1 MSARF
6 SLFFVLSIWIRIS
19 IMLKNTAILLGV
31 FSVFALSMLIPASDA
46 VLWNL
51 IIQAGVDNAKILP
64 EEVPTI
70 SGRITDHASNPVKD
84 VQIHI
89 STRHDSLFTT
99 TSEQG
104 EFSVQLS
111 HYNRMPGTYMVNI
124 IATAPDGKTG
134 ISNTQF
140 QVIGELTTTSAIEE
154 KLSTPE
160 AIKYLNAKSTDFE
173 KDPIGFILYTH
184 YQKLLQ
190 EFIVEKKIGEKILE
204 DQTYIEEQTKISDE
218 LLLKEIEEL
227 APGSGVF
234 SGYKYDDYVKNLD
247 PAVRDT
253 IVNQINFTK
262 NIFEEAQEVRNII
275 LENGGTKEEANKA
288 YLEKITISRQT
299 LEEFGYNTEVISPA
313 DAQTNNTK
321 QLPEQLP
328 EQQTV
333 EEENDFIN
341 TNIAGMN
348 IQVGNNGASFFV
360 NINGTIIEFLVDGN
374 HIIQITNSKN

>member
-1 MSARF
+1 
-6 SLFFVLSIWIRIS
+6 
-19 IMLKNTAILLGV
+19 MLKNKAVLLGS
-31 FSVFALSMLIPASDA
+31 FLVFASSMLIPASDA
-46 VLWNL
+46 VLWDL
-51 IIQAGVDNAKILP
+51 IIQANVDNAKISS
-64 EEVPTI
+64 EEIPII
-70 SGRITDHASNPVKD
+70 SGRITDHASNPVRD

-89 STRHDSLFTT
+89 STRHDSLFATT
-99 TSEQG
+99 GEQG

-111 HYNRMPGTYMVNI
+111 HYNRMPGTYIVNI

-134 ISNTQF
+134 IVNTQF

-154 KLSTPE
+154 KLSTLE

-190 EFIVEKKIGEKILE
+190 EFIVEKKIGEKI
-204 DQTYIEEQTKISDE
+204 QEEQEYIKQQTKNSDE
-218 LLLKEIEEL
+218 LLLKEIEDL
-227 APGSGVF
+227 APGFGVF
-234 SGYKYDDYVKNLD
+234 SGYKYDNYVKNLD

-262 NIFEEAQEVRNII
+262 NIFEEAQQVRKNI
-275 LENGGTKEEANKA
+275 LENGGTREEANQA

-299 LEEFGYNTEVISPA
+299 LEEFGYNTEEPILP
-313 DAQTNNTK
+313 DETIIPTNST
-321 QLPEQLP
+321 EQLP
-328 EQQTV
+328 DEQIKEV
-333 EEENDFIN
+333 EKDIIN
-341 TNIAGMN
+341 TDIAGMN

-374 HIIQITNSKN
+374 HIIQVTNSKN